1 MTQLMSDKEFFT
13 KTFDK
18 RDLPSFCIE
27 NSIFEECEF
36 AHCNFTA
43 TQFLHCKFTECDF
56 RHCNLSLMEI
66 SASRFHQVSFHEC
79 KLSGVD
85 WTRAYWPTFN
95 LDPGLHFNK
104 SILTDASFFG
114 LKLPGVKMEE
124 CKLHEVDFRE
134 CDLAGAE
141 ITGCD
146 LHGTLFNQTNL
157 SAVDFTGS
165 WDFRI
170 DVLNNSV
177 EHAKF
182 SREEAVALLESLGIE
197 LVD

>member
-1 MTQLMSDKEFFT
+1 MTQLISDKEFLAKAF
-13 KTFDK
+13 KK
-18 RDLPSFCIE
+18 LDLPSFCIE
-27 NSIFEECEF
+27 NSVFEECVF
-36 AHCNFTA
+36 DHCNLTSA
-43 TQFLHCKFTECDF
+43 HFLHCKFTECDF
-56 RHCNLSLMEI
+56 RYCNLSLMEI

-114 LKLPGVKMEE
+114 LKLPGVKMNE

-141 ITGCD
+141 ITECD
-146 LHGTLFNQTNL
+146 LYGSLFNHTDL
-157 SAVDFTGS
+157 SAVDLTDS

-177 EHAKF
+177 AGAKF
-182 SREEAVALLESLGIE
+182 SRQEAVTLLESLGIE